1 MRLARYAEAGGARL
15 ALVEGDRLVPL
26 RPEVALLDLLGAAP
40 EQRERLAIRADEPA
54 RAAGEVRLL
63 APLAP
68 RTIRDYVTF
77 EEHVEGVRASV
88 DRGRGVPEAWYGAP
102 TFYFTNPHA
111 VTGPFDDVAVP
122 PGCEL
127 LDFELEVAAVI
138 GRDGRD
144 LPPAEAD
151 GHIAAY
157 TIYNDW
163 SARDLQR
170 REMQVGLGPAKGKDF
185 ANTLGPWLVT
195 ADELEPYRRD
205 DRLDLDLRVWVNGE
219 EVGDDTLA
227 NMGWSFAEMAA
238 YASRGTGAAR
248 GRRAGLG
255 HLRVRLPGRAVGPP
269 RPARAA
275 AAAAGRRGA
284 DGRRGDRGDRQPRR
298 GGRRAGARARGPA
311 TAPAPAALG
320 GVA

>member
-1 MRLARYAEAGGARL
+1 M
-15 ALVEGDRLVPL
+15 
-26 RPEVALLDLLGAAP
+26 ALLELLGAAP

-88 DRGRGVPEAWYGAP
+88 DRGRGVPEAWYEAP

-205 DRLDLDLRVWVNGE
+205 DRLDLDLRV
-219 EVGDDTLA
+219 VGQRRGGRRRHAGQHGLVVRRDGGLRLA
-227 NMGWSFAEMAA
+227 
-238 YASRGTGAAR
+238 RDRAAR

-255 HLRVRLPGRAVGPP
+255 HLRVRLPGRAVGPS

-298 GGRRAGARARGPA
+298 GGRRARARARGPA
-311 TAPAPAALG
+311 AAPAPAALG